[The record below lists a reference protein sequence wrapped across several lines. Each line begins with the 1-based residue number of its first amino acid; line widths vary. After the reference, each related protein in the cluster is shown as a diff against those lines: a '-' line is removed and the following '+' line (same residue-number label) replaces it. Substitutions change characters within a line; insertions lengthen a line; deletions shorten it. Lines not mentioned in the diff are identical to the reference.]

1 MNVVLELIGRDSWSR
16 PVYCHGSRLY
26 VDVCPISDKE
36 PELFT
41 KQGNSLDGEPCDP
54 INPAYSVTFSPER
67 DTWR

>member
-1 MNVVLELIGRDSWSR
+1 MYR
-16 PVYCHGSRLY
+16 HGSRLY
-26 VDVCPISDKE
+26 VDVCPISDRE

-41 KQGNSLDGEPCDP
+41 KYGNALDGEPCDP